1 MRQNGR
7 CILGLS
13 EKPNK
18 WLDGMAEGDS
28 AGDMIRGGFLSGN
41 DRRALIGIAR
51 DGLAEHRIARRANAM
66 ILLDQGWSCE
76 GVAAALLLDDDTVRN
91 WHRAYE
97 QGGVE
102 GLRTFGHEGSS
113 SRLTSEQ
120 ETALSDWVRAHL
132 PHSTRL
138 VGAWLKRTYGLSY
151 SRPGL
156 IALLHRLGFDYSK
169 PEAMPRGLD
178 DAKQQAFIDGYEN
191 LLNTMD
197 SDEAVVFV
205 DAVHPTH
212 QVRPVGCWAPKGVA
226 IAVEQTT
233 GRDRLN
239 IHGAINLETGRTQIL
254 EVERVDGPSLI
265 KLLEQVESAHP
276 RMRRIHVFLDNAT
289 YHRAVIVKE
298 WLARPER
305 KCVLRFLPTYCPHL
319 DPIERLWGLMHE
331 NITHNRDFKT
341 LREFRRAVIE
351 FLRYKVP
358 KHWGRFCDRI
368 TDNFRVIRRKN
379 FRVIA

>member
-1 MRQNGR
+1 
-7 CILGLS
+7 
-13 EKPNK
+13 
-18 WLDGMAEGDS
+18 MAEGDS

-41 DRRALIGIAR
+41 DRRALIGMAR

-66 ILLDQGWSCE
+66 VLLDQGWSCE
-76 GVAAALLLDDDTVRN
+76 RVAAALLLDDDTVRN

-102 GLRTFGHEGSS
+102 GLRSFGHEGSS

-120 ETALSDWVRAHL
+120 ETALSDWVGAQC

-138 VGAWLKRTYGLSY
+138 VGAWLKQTYGLSY

-156 IALLHRLGFDYSK
+156 IALLHRLEFDYRK

-254 EVERVDGPSLI
+254 DVERVDGPSLI

-341 LREFRRAVIE
+341 LREFRRAVID
-351 FLRYKVP
+351 FLRYEVP
-358 KHWGRFCDRI
+358 KHWGRFCNRI

>member
-1 MRQNGR
+1 
-7 CILGLS
+7 
-13 EKPNK
+13 
-18 WLDGMAEGDS
+18 
-28 AGDMIRGGFLSGN
+28 MIRGGFLSDN
-41 DRRALIGIAR
+41 DRRALIGMAR
-51 DGLAEHRIARRANAM
+51 DGLVEHRIARRANAM
-66 ILLDQGWSCE
+66 VLLDQGWSCE
-76 GVAAALLLDDDTVRN
+76 RVAAALLLDDDTVRN

-97 QGGVE
+97 RGGVE
-102 GLRTFGHEGSS
+102 GLKSFGHEGEQPPSHQRAGNRLERLGPRPVAPQHAVGRRLAEADLWAELQPPGADRLAASS
-113 SRLTSEQ
+113 
-120 ETALSDWVRAHL
+120 
-132 PHSTRL
+132 
-138 VGAWLKRTYGLSY
+138 
-151 SRPGL
+151 
-156 IALLHRLGFDYSK
+156 GFDYRK

-254 EVERVDGPSLI
+254 DVERVDGPSLI

-298 WLARPER
+298 WLARPDANA
-305 KCVLRFLPTYCPHL
+305 CCASCQPTA
-319 DPIERLWGLMHE
+319 PISIPSNDCG
-331 NITHNRDFKT
+331 
-341 LREFRRAVIE
+341 
-351 FLRYKVP
+351 
-358 KHWGRFCDRI
+358 G
-368 TDNFRVIRRKN
+368 
-379 FRVIA
+379 